1 MKISAI
7 YVSPGHNFFGR
18 HGMPAGEHE
27 TMAVPE
33 VECVCGRGIKGDRF
47 WDYKKEYAGQV
58 TFFDE
63 AVHRRLLGELR
74 PGPRST
80 DAYRRNVITRGVDLG
95 SLIGK
100 EFSLQGVRF
109 LGMAECKPCY
119 WMEQAVGPGAEK
131 FLKGQG
137 GLRARILSDGM
148 LRIDCPTESAV
159 LLAGGRSRR
168 MGRDK
173 VLLDW
178 NGSALGERQALT
190 LVATGAW
197 PLLLSCR
204 SDQSWLPAG
213 FRRVED
219 RAREGGVIEALAA
232 AWSATT
238 ARVLVVLAV
247 DVPLVTAAF
256 LERLAAE
263 ARENEVTV
271 VPRVGARFEPLVA
284 AWHQSARAAL
294 GESVRLGE
302 SLQDVCG
309 RLEREGHLRSVDLTA
324 DEAWQLTNINTP
336 DERARLERESIARL
350 A

>member
-7 YVSPGHNFFGR
+7 YVSTGHNFFGR

-27 TMAVPE
+27 TISVAE
-33 VECVCGRGIKGDRF
+33 VECVTGRGLKGDRF

-63 AVHRRLLGELR
+63 AVHRALLRELQ
-74 PGPRST
+74 PSPRST
-80 DAYRRNVITRGVDLG
+80 DAYRRNVITRGADLA

-100 EFSLQGVRF
+100 EFTLQGVRF

-131 FLKGQG
+131 FLKGRG
-137 GLRARILSDGM
+137 GLRAKILTDGK
-148 LRIDCPTESAV
+148 LRVDCPTESAV
-159 LLAGGRSRR
+159 LLAGGHSRR

-173 VLLDW
+173 ALVEW
-178 NGSALGERQALT
+178 NGSALGERQAAT
-190 LVATGAW
+190 LASTGAW

-204 SDQSWLPAG
+204 SDQPWIPAG

-219 RAREGGVIEALAA
+219 RASDGGVMEALVT
-232 AWSATT
+232 AWNATT

-247 DVPLVTAAF
+247 DVPLVTADF
-256 LERLAAE
+256 LDRLSAE
-263 ARENEVTV
+263 ARDSEMSV
-271 VPRVGARFEPLVA
+271 VPRVGDRFEPLVA
-284 AWHQSARAAL
+284 AWHQSARDAL
-294 GESVRLGE
+294 AEGVRRGE
-302 SLQDVCG
+302 SLQEVCG
-309 RLEREGHLRSVDLTA
+309 RMHREGSLRVINLTP
-324 DEAWQLTNINTP
+324 DEAWQLANINTP
-336 DERARLERESIARL
+336 DERMRLQRESGARF